1 MSKSNLKHLESI
13 KENIDKTDTLSH
25 EEKSDSMKRIEEWYA
40 EDQAWDEQPISIISQ
55 WVGPG
60 GPLFQAIKKARE
72 SMRLLKISGP
82 ERARQEILGAIAYL
96 AQAAISLKEMEGT
109 EE

>member
-40 EDQAWDEQPISIISQ
+40 EDQAWESLMVELSEISPK
-55 WVGPG
+55 VKTV
-60 GPLFQAIKKARE
+60 LAD
-72 SMRLLKISGP
+72 
-82 ERARQEILGAIAYL
+82 LGLI
-96 AQAAISLKEMEGT
+96 
-109 EE
+109 